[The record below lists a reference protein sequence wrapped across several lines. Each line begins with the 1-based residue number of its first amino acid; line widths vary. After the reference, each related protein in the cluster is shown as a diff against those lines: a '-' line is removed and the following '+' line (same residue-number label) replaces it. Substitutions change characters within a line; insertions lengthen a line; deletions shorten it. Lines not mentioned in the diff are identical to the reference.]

1 MMEKVF
7 VAKARTIPADKTL
20 ICGTRYGNVLCSRG
34 SVVPLFIEQIKA
46 GKPLTITEPSMTRFI
61 MSLDEAVELVLFAF
75 EHAETGDIMVQKA
88 PASTIGDLAQAVKEL
103 FNVDSEIKIIG
114 IRHAIKNMK
123 PLLGICLG
131 MQLLGRKSE
140 EGSLPGLGLI
150 PFDNVKFSFGDGNTL
165 KIPHMGWDRVTFAEN
180 NIPLL
185 SGLKSPQRYYFVHS
199 YHDVKVL
206 IGTHPSHIF
215 VSTSP
220 VFYSLCKQNGTTFVN
235 RQKFKEIV
243 YADEGKKYGVII
255 GNDVW
260 IGAGA
265 VLLGGVEIGDGAII
279 SAGAYVKEDIPPY
292 NIFAGQPARRIGQR
306 FTDTRIEWLISLK
319 WWNKSLKWIRNNADS
334 FENIEEFSKKI
345 VFMQLELL
353 LALKANGQRIC

>member
-1 MMEKVF
+1 MYTRLKCLFKRFYVF
-7 VAKARTIPADKTL
+7 VRFSDVSLGHSANISKKTVFEGQNR
-20 ICGTRYGNVLCSRG
+20 IGKESWFDGYMGFGTY
-34 SVVPLFIEQIKA
+34 
-46 GKPLTITEPSMTRFI
+46 
-61 MSLDEAVELVLFAF
+61 
-75 EHAETGDIMVQKA
+75 
-88 PASTIGDLAQAVKEL
+88 IGDRCTINA
-103 FNVDSEIKIIG
+103 KIGRFCSIG
-114 IRHAIKNMK
+114 
-123 PLLGICLG
+123 
-131 MQLLGRKSE
+131 
-140 EGSLPGLGLI
+140 
-150 PFDNVKFSFGDGNTL
+150 
-165 KIPHMGWDRVTFAEN
+165 
-180 NIPLL
+180 
-185 SGLKSPQRYYFVHS
+185 
-199 YHDVKVL
+199 HDVKVL

-345 VFMQLELL
+345 VFMDP
-353 LALKANGQRIC
+353 KDKS